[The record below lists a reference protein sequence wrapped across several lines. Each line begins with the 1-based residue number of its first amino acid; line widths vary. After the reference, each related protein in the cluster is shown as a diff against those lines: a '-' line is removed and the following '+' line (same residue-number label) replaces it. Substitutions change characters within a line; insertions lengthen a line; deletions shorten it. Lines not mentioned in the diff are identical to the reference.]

1 MLPDARPGPSI
12 CARAEAVLHA
22 GPMSSPGP
30 ATPLDLLGLPLDR
43 LTRFLVDDLAGRPFH
58 ARQLYRWIHQ
68 RGVTDFDQMTDLS
81 KSLRAKLRERCALEP
96 LAKDLEQQSTDGT
109 IKYRWRTRDGRL
121 IESVYMP
128 AVDRKTLC
136 VSTQVG
142 CAMACKFCMTGT
154 LGLLRNLTAGGDRRP
169 GARGQPRG
177 RSQRGAGAD
186 PRP

>member
-43 LTRFLVDDLAGRPFH
+43 LTRFLVDDLAGRPFR

-68 RGVTDFDQMTDLS
+68 RGATDFDADDGPLEGAAREAQGAS
-81 KSLRAKLRERCALEP
+81 APRARSRRTSSSARI
-96 LAKDLEQQSTDGT
+96 DGT
-109 IKYRWRTRDGRL
+109 IKYRLQDPRRAAHRVRLHARRD
-121 IESVYMP
+121 
-128 AVDRKTLC
+128 DRKTLC

-142 CAMACKFCMTGT
+142 CAMGCTFCMTGT

-177 RSQRGAGAD
+177 RARTRARA
-186 PRP
+186 